1 MLDIRKKEKK
11 VKEYRALK
19 RMGSCNL
26 SHIRRMFCRSSMV
39 ITFGVFNDKGAF
51 ILSAL
56 INNGSLSFLNGVV
69 SKPYMIKEALMAAK

>member
-19 RMGSCNL
+19 RTGSCNL
-26 SHIRRMFCRSSMV
+26 SHIRRIFCKSSMV
-39 ITFGVFNDKGAF
+39 LIFLVFRDKGAF

-56 INNGSLSFLNGVV
+56 INYGSRSSLNGVV
-69 SKPYMIKEALMAAK
+69 SKQYIIKEALMAAK